1 MDQVNSEE
9 QSSSFQHLPGVAGSS
24 LGGKGGLQTG
34 GNPLKLLAALDQ
46 FEEATKRQI
55 QGFSYMKDL
64 ESGLVNEEEEL
75 DVETLLEGIR
85 DEDLDAESLIAK
97 RRAQDKKA
105 A

>member
-1 MDQVNSEE
+1 
-9 QSSSFQHLPGVAGSS
+9 
-24 LGGKGGLQTG
+24 
-34 GNPLKLLAALDQ
+34 
-46 FEEATKRQI
+46 
-55 QGFSYMKDL
+55 MKDL

-75 DVETLLEGIR
+75 DAETLLEGIR